1 MVLMLVLCQPVAIL
15 CCSWYRYHVFVGVR
29 NRIWLAEIHFIS
41 PRECS
46 FFSIRQHLS
55 YDDCIDDKREDYQNC
70 SVLCCVT
77 QLCTVWYEQL
87 LQMNCFRC
95 RFWCFT
101 RASLFVLILHIFF
114 IWCISCVILW
124 LSVPVQSIEWK
135 LERFVSEM
143 TYHVSSRV
151 LNPRHSRTPCKM
163 ILEEYLVMMLM
174 LPICH
179 SQWMWTSPATF
190 IVSAETAT
198 CKVLRHWTKLWPTL
212 NKTCLLLTPLQ
223 AGWLRSTEF
232 TIHKCGWLVVCLVMS
247 VCLSCLCSNLWKPWP
262 RNFIFGEQA
271 HLDQGRW
278 VKVKVTWAKSHTSV
292 IIIII
297 IIIIIIQHFY
307 SAYRV
312 RGYRGAG
319 CARLSPCE
327 QMSLE
332 MSLECL

>member
-1 MVLMLVLCQPVAIL
+1 MLFFGCQYQCNRLSAKICPRNDLSCVESGVKPDTL
-15 CCSWYRYHVFVGVR
+15 THFLQNDSWG
-29 NRIWLAEIHFIS
+29 
-41 PRECS
+41 
-46 FFSIRQHLS
+46 
-55 YDDCIDDKREDYQNC
+55 
-70 SVLCCVT
+70 
-77 QLCTVWYEQL
+77 
-87 LQMNCFRC
+87 
-95 RFWCFT
+95 
-101 RASLFVLILHIFF
+101 
-114 IWCISCVILW
+114 ISCDDD
-124 LSVPVQSIEWK
+124 
-135 LERFVSEM
+135 M
-143 TYHVSSRV
+143 M
-151 LNPRHSRTPCKM
+151 M
-163 ILEEYLVMMLM
+163 IM

-212 NKTCLLLTPLQ
+212 KNRSITNTI
-223 AGWLRSTEF
+223 AGWLVE
-232 TIHKCGWLVVCLVMS
+232 INWIYHPQLWLVGSVFGYVCLS

-278 VKVKVTWAKSHTSV
+278 VKVTWAKNHTSV
-292 IIIII
+292 
-297 IIIIIIQHFY
+297 IIIIIQHFY

-312 RGYRGAG
+312 RGYKGAG